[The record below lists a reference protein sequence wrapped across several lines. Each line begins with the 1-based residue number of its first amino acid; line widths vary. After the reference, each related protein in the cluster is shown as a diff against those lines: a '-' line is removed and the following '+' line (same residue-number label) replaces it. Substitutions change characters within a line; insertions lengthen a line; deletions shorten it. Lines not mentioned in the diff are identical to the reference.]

1 MRLRAWRTKA
11 LIMEFRKPQFGLLLS
26 LLAVGSMWLYV
37 HRVLIPYQK
46 VDAQAKQ
53 QPRGNL
59 SDLYPRWLG
68 ARELLLHHR
77 DPYSPEITREIQIG
91 FYGRPLDPSR
101 AEDPKD
107 QEGFAYPVY
116 VVFVLAPTITMQFST
131 LQAICRWLLPM
142 MIGGS
147 VLLWLRLLRWRLS
160 LWGYATVLVLTFSSF
175 AVVQG
180 LKLQQLSLVVSALI
194 AAQVVLL
201 AGGQLVVAGILLSI
215 ATLKPQLVVPLSC
228 WLLLWSLSR
237 WKERRSFFW
246 AFLLSQS
253 LLLAGAEL
261 VLPGWIGEFLQ
272 AVAAYRR
279 YTGAVS
285 PLETLTTHTLGI
297 LLSVFLAG
305 ATAVVCWKW
314 RLRDANT
321 LDFALVTSLV
331 LAVTVAIVPMVTT
344 YNQVLLLPAILVLAR
359 SARRLWTQSQAS
371 KVVSAVVLV
380 FLVWPW
386 ILAFVLLLASYIL
399 PPSTVARAWAVPLWT
414 IPATPLAIVSLSFV
428 SSWLSARP
436 AQSAALLPCPQ
447 NTQ

>member
-1 MRLRAWRTKA
+1 MK
-11 LIMEFRKPQFGLLLS
+11 FRKPQFGLLLS

-37 HRVLIPYQK
+37 HRVVIPYQK
-46 VDAQAKQ
+46 EDPLGKQ

-77 DPYSPEITREIQIG
+77 DPYSSEITREIQIG

-101 AEDPKD
+101 PEDPKD

-131 LQAICRWLLPM
+131 LQAVCRWLLPM
-142 MIGGS
+142 MVGGS
-147 VLLWLRLLRWRLS
+147 VLLWLRFLRWRLS
-160 LWGYATVLVLTFSSF
+160 LWGYATALVLTLGNF

-180 LKLQQLSLVVSALI
+180 LKLQQLSVVVSALI

-201 AGGQLVVAGILLSI
+201 AGGQLVLAGILLSI

-228 WLLLWSLSR
+228 WLLLWSVSR
-237 WKERRSFFW
+237 WKERRKFFW

-253 LLLAGAEL
+253 LLLAASEL
-261 VLPGWIGEFLQ
+261 VLPGWIGEFRQ
-272 AVAAYRR
+272 AVVAYRH
-279 YTGAVS
+279 YTDAVS
-285 PLETLTTHTLGI
+285 PIELLTTHTLGI
-297 LLSVFLAG
+297 PLSAFVAG
-305 ATAVVCWKW
+305 ATALVCWRW
-314 RLRDANT
+314 RLREANT

-331 LAVTVAIVPMVTT
+331 LAVTVAIVPIVNT
-344 YNQVLLLPAILVLAR
+344 YNQVLLLPAILVLAQ
-359 SARRLWTQSQAS
+359 SARRVWMQSQVS
-371 KVVSAVVLV
+371 KVVSSIVLV

-386 ILAFVLLLASYIL
+386 IVAFVLLLASYVIPL
-399 PPSTVARAWAVPLWT
+399 SIVERAWAVPFWT

-428 SSWLSARP
+428 SSWLPNSSAR
-436 AQSAALLPCPQ
+436 SAALQPCPQ

>member
-1 MRLRAWRTKA
+1 
-11 LIMEFRKPQFGLLLS
+11 MEFRKPQFGLLLS

-46 VDAQAKQ
+46 LDAQAKQ

-68 ARELLLHHR
+68 ARELLLRHR

-91 FYGRPLDPSR
+91 FYGRPLDSSR

-131 LQAICRWLLPM
+131 LQVMCRWLLPVM
-142 MIGGS
+142 MGGS

-160 LWGYATVLVLTFSSF
+160 LWGYSTVLVLTFSNF

-201 AGGQLVVAGILLSI
+201 AGGQFVAAGIILAI

-228 WLLLWSLSR
+228 WLLLWSVSR
-237 WKERRSFFW
+237 WKQRRSFFW

-253 LLLAGAEL
+253 LLLVGSEL
-261 VLPGWIGEFLQ
+261 VLPGWVGEFLQ
-272 AVAAYRR
+272 AVVAYRR

-285 PLETLTTHTLGI
+285 PLDTLTTHTLGTF
-297 LLSVFLAG
+297 LSVLLAG
-305 ATAVVCWKW
+305 ATAVVCWRS
-314 RLRDANT
+314 RLREANT
-321 LDFALVTSLV
+321 MDFALVTSLV

-344 YNQVLLLPAILVLAR
+344 YNQVLLLPALLVLAR
-359 SARRLWTQSQAS
+359 SAPRLWTQSQVS
-371 KVVSAVVLV
+371 KVVSTIVLV

-386 ILAFVLLLASYIL
+386 ILAFVLLLASFIV
-399 PPSTVARAWAVPLWT
+399 PPSTVERAWAVPLWT
-414 IPATPLAIVSLSFV
+414 IPALPLAVVSLSFV
-428 SSWLSARP
+428 SAWLPTSSPRFAT
-436 AQSAALLPCPQ
+436 LLPYSQ
-447 NTQ
+447 NTL